1 MAHEGMLH
9 DKSFFE
15 ELQDNVKHFL
25 VNGILP
31 ELVGKWYTRI
41 PVADEH
47 AILAIPIVSPILMK
61 MTTRRIM
68 KRYGAVVAMLND
80 TM

>member
-1 MAHEGMLH
+1 M
-9 DKSFFE
+9 
-15 ELQDNVKHFL
+15 V
-25 VNGILP
+25 
-31 ELVGKWYTRI
+31 YTRI

-61 MTTRRIM
+61 MTRRIM